1 MNDAAFT
8 TNREEISSICSSGT
22 KPLALSVLPV
32 STKSTMQCAKPTT
45 GASSIETQVLETLQ
59 IYGKNVGTPDLLYQG
74 IILENDKDTVKANS
88 SNNLGISD
96 FSVGGKY
103 ATFNFSPTDVNTDE
117 YIGFRAFNA
126 GTNPNSNY
134 MAISRDSSVSSPNL
148 YAVYPNT
155 TVASSFY
162 GLTWIASGSASP
174 TTTTTR
180 LPPPP
185 LIARF

>member
-1 MNDAAFT
+1 MVWQSQDYLSTGLWSGKFT
-8 TNREEISSICSSGT
+8 QTATEDWLYAVKN
-22 KPLALSVLPV
+22 
-32 STKSTMQCAKPTT
+32 STGS
-45 GASSIETQVLETLQ
+45 TQVLETLQ

-74 IILENDKDTVKANS
+74 IILENDKETVKANS

-103 ATFNFSPTDVNTDE
+103 ATFNFTPTDVNDDE

-134 MAISRDSSVSSPNL
+134 MAISRDTSPSSPNL

-174 TTTTTR
+174 TTTTTF
-180 LPPPP
+180 PPPP
-185 LIARF
+185 AYVRL